1 MKKYPYIDWLP
12 YLNSKLYAGLQFTED
27 ERVILQQPTYFDQL
41 EAVLKLTNK
50 RTIANYIVWREFA
63 DYIPFLT
70 SDLLDK
76 AFEFFKSFSGRSVR
90 QPRWS
95 DCVRGVTG
103 MLSVAVSSMYV
114 RDYFRD
120 ERIKQD
126 IGEIVS
132 EISIEFEKL
141 LLDNDWMDKETKA
154 EALEKLH
161 AMSSNIAYPSELLN
175 DTIIEEYYRDLEL
188 NATNYLQSA
197 SNIDLHGKKFVCS
210 RYHQPVNRNDW
221 IDQSTS
227 TFVNANYN
235 GKSNSIR
242 KFFECII
249 FNEIF
254 FFTKNHSLYLNR
266 NNSGN
271 ASGPLLFAGS
281 TSLYELC
288 GHWLRNWT

>member
-1 MKKYPYIDWLP
+1 MRKYPFINWLP
-12 YLNSKLYAGLQFTED
+12 YINSKLYGELQFNEND
-27 ERVILQQPTYFDQL
+27 RVIFQQPGYFNQL

-50 RTIANYIVWREFA
+50 RTIANYVVWREFA

-70 SDLLDK
+70 SGLLDK
-76 AFEFFKSFSGRSVR
+76 AFEFFKTFSGRSVR

-95 DCVRGVTG
+95 DCVRGVSG
-103 MLSVAVSSMYV
+103 MLSIAVSSMYV
-114 RDYFRD
+114 REYFSD

-132 EISIEFEKL
+132 EISSEFEKL
-141 LLDNDWMDKETKA
+141 LLANDWMDEETKS
-154 EALEKLH
+154 EALGKLH

-175 DTIIEEYYRDLEL
+175 DTLIEDYYKNLEL

-210 RYHQPVNRNDW
+210 RYHQPVNRSDW
-221 IDQSTS
+221 IDQSST

-242 KFFECII
+242 KLHNFVNLDF
-249 FNEIF
+249 
-254 FFTKNHSLYLNR
+254 
-266 NNSGN
+266 
-271 ASGPLLFAGS
+271 
-281 TSLYELC
+281 
-288 GHWLRNWT
+288 